1 MAKVDL
7 SGDEIISVDEPTTSE
22 DNSYT
27 DDFSSLQ
34 GLVKTRFIKAEDSR
48 LFDENRWLRAYRNYR
63 GIYGSDMTFTEKE
76 KSRVFV
82 KITKTKVLAAFGQ
95 LIEVLFSSGKFPIGV
110 EPTPIPDGI
119 AEYARVKSDGEQTE
133 ETAEAEAG
141 NIVDLYGFAGD
152 GKEMT
157 PGTTRSDLLRG
168 LEEKYK
174 NLDLAEGASAESPK
188 TPQIEPAREAAA
200 NLEKLINDQL
210 EETAAITILRH
221 VLFEMVLLGTG
232 VLKGPFTDEKV
243 LHSWDKD
250 PETGDSSYNPK
261 IKTVPKLEAVSIW
274 DFYPDPDATS
284 IEDCDYV
291 IQRHSFNRSQLRE
304 LSGRPFFRQDAIADC
319 LKMGANYEV
328 RGFETSLLDRENV
341 DSLQKNRYEVYEY
354 WGTMDRLLAEEA
366 GLEFDDD
373 LEELD
378 EVQINAWVCNG
389 KILRLVFNPF
399 TPDRI
404 PYSICPYE
412 INPYQF
418 FGVGIPENM
427 EDAQMV
433 MNGHARMAIDNLALA
448 GNLVFD
454 IDETQLV
461 PGQDMSIYPGKIF
474 RRQSGVT
481 GTAING
487 LKFPNTATENLQMFD
502 KFRQLADESTGI
514 PSYSHGATGVQS
526 TTRTA
531 AGMSMLMGAAAL
543 SIKTVVKNVDDYL
556 LKPLGDSLFSWNMQF
571 NSNIENIK
579 GDLEIKARG
588 TSSLMQKEVRSQ
600 RLMTFMQTANN
611 PNIAPFVRWH
621 SILREI
627 AKSLDIDPDQLI
639 NDPENAQ
646 IFAKIM
652 GMTNGN
658 QQTTGSDQQQTN
670 MGDTQGV
677 PPGANPADATGAGGG
692 NIGTGNV
699 PQPGETDFSQEIGMP
714 RGPVQNQQR

>member
-1 MAKVDL
+1 MADVNNPDDTVL
-7 SGDEIISVDEPTTSE
+7 GLDEPKE
-22 DNSYT
+22 KEGSYE
-27 DDFSSLQ
+27 DFSNLQ
-34 GLVKTRFIKAEDSR
+34 GLVKERFFRSEDAR
-48 LFDENRWLRAYRNYR
+48 LFDESRWLRSYRNYR
-63 GIYGSDMTFTEKE
+63 GIYGSDMSFTEKE

-95 LIEVLFSSGKFPIGV
+95 LIEVLFSTGKFPIGV
-110 EPTPIPDGI
+110 EPTPVPEGI
-119 AEYARVKSDGEQTE
+119 SEYARVKQPNEPDKE
-133 ETAEAEAG
+133 ED
-141 NIVDLYGFAGD
+141 NVVDLYGFPGD
-152 GKEMT
+152 GKEML
-157 PGTTRSDLLRG
+157 PGTTTSDLLRG
-168 LEEKYK
+168 LEKEY
-174 NLDLAEGASAESPK
+174 EGVDFADGPSPISPQI
-188 TPQIEPAREAAA
+188 PQIEPAREAAE
-200 NLEKLINDQL
+200 NLQKLIHDQL
-210 EETAAITILRH
+210 EETSAITMLRH

-232 VLKGPFTDEKV
+232 VLKGPFT
-243 LHSWDKD
+243 HDKTIHRWETNE
-250 PETGDSSYNPK
+250 ETGESMYNPSTK
-261 IKTVPKLEAVSIW
+261 SVPKLEAVSLW

-291 IQRHSFNRSQLRE
+291 IQRHSLNRSQLRD
-304 LSGRPFFRQDAIADC
+304 LKNRPYFRKEAIREC

-328 RGFETSLLDRENV
+328 RGFETALLDRENV
-341 DSLQKNRYEVYEY
+341 DDLKKQRFEIYEY
-354 WGTMDRLLAEEA
+354 WGSMDKQLAEEA
-366 GLEFDDD
+366 GLELGDDF
-373 LEELD
+373 EELD
-378 EVQINAWVCNG
+378 EVQINAWICNG
-389 KILRLVFNPF
+389 HVLRLVLNPF
-399 TPDRI
+399 TPERI
-404 PYSICPYE
+404 PFHVCPYE

-461 PGQDMSIYPGKIF
+461 PGQDMNIYPGKIF

-487 LKFPNTATENLQMFD
+487 LKFPNTAPENLMMFD
-502 KFRQLADESTGI
+502 KFRQLADEATGI

-543 SIKTVVKNVDDYL
+543 SIKTVVKNIDDYL
-556 LKPLGDSLFSWNMQF
+556 LKPLGDTLFAWNMQF
-571 NSNIENIK
+571 NYDIEPVK

-639 NDPENAQ
+639 NDPESAQ
-646 IFAKIM
+646 LFAKIM
-652 GMTNGN
+652 GMTNGTQQTQNTN
-658 QQTTGSDQQQTN
+658 QQQAN
-670 MGDTQGV
+670 MADSQGV
-677 PPGANPADATGAGGG
+677 PPGANPADPTGVGGG
-692 NIGTGNV
+692 NIGAGAV
-699 PQPGETDFSQEIGMP
+699 PQPGETEFSQATPFP
-714 RGPVQNQQR
+714 RAATQQERR

>member
-1 MAKVDL
+1 MADVNNPDDTVL
-7 SGDEIISVDEPTTSE
+7 GLDEPKE
-22 DNSYT
+22 KEGSYE
-27 DDFSSLQ
+27 DFSSLQ
-34 GLVKTRFIKAEDSR
+34 GLVKERFFKSEDAR
-48 LFDENRWLRAYRNYR
+48 LFDESRWLRAYRNYR
-63 GIYGSDMTFTEKE
+63 GIYGSDMSFTEKE

-95 LIEVLFSSGKFPIGV
+95 LIEVLFSTGKFPIGV
-110 EPTPIPDGI
+110 EPTTIPEGI
-119 AEYARVKSDGEQTE
+119 PEYARIKQPNEPE
-133 ETAEAEAG
+133 ED
-141 NIVDLYGFAGD
+141 NVVDLYGYPGD
-152 GKEMT
+152 GKEMA
-157 PGTTRSDLLRG
+157 PGTTTSDLLRG
-168 LEEKYK
+168 LEKEYEGV
-174 NLDLAEGASAESPK
+174 DFVEGASPVSPQI
-188 TPQIEPAREAAA
+188 PQIEPAREAAE
-200 NLEKLINDQL
+200 NLQKLIHDQL
-210 EETAAITILRH
+210 EDTSAITMLRH

-232 VLKGPFTDEKV
+232 VLKGPFTHDKTIHRWETDE
-243 LHSWDKD
+243 
-250 PETGDSSYNPK
+250 ETGESMYNPSAK
-261 IKTVPKLEAVSIW
+261 SVPKLEAVSLW

-291 IQRHSFNRSQLRE
+291 IQRHSLNRSQLRD
-304 LSGRPFFRQDAIADC
+304 LKNRPYFRKGPIRDC

-341 DSLQKNRYEVYEY
+341 DDLKKERFEIYEY
-354 WGTMDRLLAEEA
+354 WGSMDKKLAEEA
-366 GLEFDDD
+366 GLELDDD
-373 LEELD
+373 FEELD

-389 KILRLVFNPF
+389 HVLRLVLNPF
-399 TPDRI
+399 TPERI
-404 PYSICPYE
+404 PFHVCPYE

-487 LKFPNTATENLQMFD
+487 LKFPNTAPENLMMFD
-502 KFRQLADESTGI
+502 KFRQLADEATGI

-543 SIKTVVKNVDDYL
+543 SIKTVVKNIDDYL
-556 LKPLGDSLFSWNMQF
+556 LKPLGDTLFAWNMQF
-571 NSNIENIK
+571 NYDVEPIK

-621 SILREI
+621 SILKEI

-658 QQTTGSDQQQTN
+658 QQAQNNNQQQGN
-670 MGDTQGV
+670 MGGSQGV
-677 PPGANPADATGAGGG
+677 PPGANPADPTGVGGG
-692 NIGTGNV
+692 NIGAGAV
-699 PQPGETDFSQEIGMP
+699 PQPGEAEFSQETTLP
-714 RGPVQNQQR
+714 RAAVREER